1 MQYPIFDSHF
11 YIGFFVLIWL
21 AYDSYNRYRKSQNIS
36 TLYIAC
42 ASFSLAISVFAFG
55 FPALW
60 TRDPKTLSVFTFIG
74 DCTQIASFL
83 FLWLL
88 SIRAFLGSKPKIM
101 FVANTVVFTLA
112 IVSMI
117 DAILR
122 NLTPPYL
129 DTKIVSVSSYAFDI
143 TYADS
148 LRYSILTGLNSLS
161 FFLLSFYFW
170 KQGDAAPNSGQKI
183 RIRGLAI
190 AFFITSL
197 VFVVMPA
204 IPYKQLF
211 DIKDGILTI
220 IFLII
225 AISAIFGRFKSNAS
239 KSSSTN

>member
-11 YIGFFVLIWL
+11 YIGFFVLVWL
-21 AYDSYNRYRKSQNIS
+21 AFDFFNRYRKSQNIS

-55 FPALW
+55 FPVLW
-60 TRDPKTLSVFTFIG
+60 TRDPKTLSFFTFIG
-74 DCTQIASFL
+74 DCTQTASFL

-88 SIRAFLGSKPKIM
+88 SIRAFLGTKPKIM
-101 FVANTVVFTLA
+101 FIANTLVFLLA

-129 DTKIVSVSSYAFDI
+129 ETKIVSVSSYAFDI
-143 TYADS
+143 TYTDS

-170 KQGDAAPNSGQKI
+170 KQGDAAPNSGQKL

-197 VFVVMPA
+197 VFIVMPA
-204 IPYKQLF
+204 IPFKGLF
-211 DIKDGILTI
+211 DIKDGLLTI

-225 AISAIFGRFKSNAS
+225 VISGIAGHFLNKKAKAIN
-239 KSSSTN
+239 